1 MVLQPWGLLPQ
12 KFPMF
17 RYQDA
22 LQAAQCMLT
31 TVIPYVSRLSGGKK
45 NHGST
50 KSYHNWK
57 MKSRASV
64 LRQLIPSLQI
74 QSPCQ
79 RVIGLYNHLLSTV
92 FRFHYQNVIGSL
104 GHEKNAFFPQTKS
117 FKGSI
122 NDGLAQK
129 TNPSL
134 RSRRIDKKLPWHKVT
149 KEQTTA
155 HQLHTQKNTYITTKK
170 HRAARYPKFNKLTP
184 TSGKCHRPNIHGTFT
199 RFALYVSLKPSQ
211 EKTYKKRYMRMKPII
226 FKHQKQKAGHFP
238 RKCQQDLKVYPIL
251 QQGNLH
257 QVLPSTFRVSALDWH
272 L

>member
-1 MVLQPWGLLPQ
+1 MVVLQSENSPSTLRSPPSKISMFDTKMPCRQHIVCSPQ

-17 RYQDA
+17 RDF
-22 LQAAQCMLT
+22 
-31 TVIPYVSRLSGGKK
+31 RGKK
-45 NHGST
+45 NLGST

-92 FRFHYQNVIGSL
+92 FRFHYHCQNVIGSL
-104 GHEKNAFFPQTKS
+104 GHEQNAFFPQTKS

-134 RSRRIDKKLPWHKVT
+134 RSRRIYIYICRS
-149 KEQTTA
+149 Q
-155 HQLHTQKNTYITTKK
+155 QKIAMAQSN
-170 HRAARYPKFNKLTP
+170 
-184 TSGKCHRPNIHGTFT
+184 
-199 RFALYVSLKPSQ
+199 
-211 EKTYKKRYMRMKPII
+211 
-226 FKHQKQKAGHFP
+226 
-238 RKCQQDLKVYPIL
+238 
-251 QQGNLH
+251 
-257 QVLPSTFRVSALDWH
+257 
-272 L
+272 